1 MGIIMSRPQSPPRLY
16 LDKKRRQW
24 VIRDGAAFV
33 RTGCV
38 KGDTVAAQDQLARY
52 IAEKHSPSSSD
63 SPTIVDVLTAY
74 AQEHL
79 PDTLATNNAAYQV
92 AALSEW
98 WGDKWVSDINPQ
110 SCRDYASRKTPAAGR
125 RDLETLRAAVNYWH
139 NKRVKLTTVPTFW
152 MPKKPEARDV
162 WLKREEIA
170 SLVWAARR
178 RPHLARFILIAYYT
192 GSRSGVVLAMKWD
205 QIDFEAG
212 IMKRLAKG
220 RSASKTKRAPPVR
233 IGRRLLS
240 HLRRWH
246 RKVCS
251 LPRL

>member
-38 KGDTVAAQDQLARY
+38 KGDTVAAQEQLARY
-52 IAEKHSPSSSD
+52 IAEKHKPAPSN
-63 SPTIVDVLTAY
+63 SPTVVHVLTAY

-125 RDLETLRAAVNYWH
+125 RDLETLRAAVNY
-139 NKRVKLTTVPTFW
+139 
-152 MPKKPEARDV
+152 
-162 WLKREEIA
+162 
-170 SLVWAARR
+170 
-178 RPHLARFILIAYYT
+178 
-192 GSRSGVVLAMKWD
+192 
-205 QIDFEAG
+205 
-212 IMKRLAKG
+212 
-220 RSASKTKRAPPVR
+220 
-233 IGRRLLS
+233 
-240 HLRRWH
+240 
-246 RKVCS
+246 
-251 LPRL
+251 